1 VKVIMHN
8 TLASSDYGLLDQNT
22 FEPRPN
28 YWAALL
34 WRKLM
39 GTTVLD
45 PKVAPAQNTYVYAQC
60 LREHPGGVVLLVI
73 NADQQRTFNLLVPLK
88 SLRYTITGSELES
101 RTVQLNGTTLALA
114 NDKLPRL
121 TGKATRPGQ
130 ISFGPTS
137 ITFLEITNAGNGN
150 CH

>member
-1 VKVIMHN
+1 MHN

-22 FEPRPN
+22 SEPRPN

-45 PKVAPAQNTYVYAQC
+45 PKVAPAQNTYVYAHC
-60 LREHPGGVVLLVI
+60 LRDHPRGVALLVI
-73 NADQQRTFNLLVPLK
+73 NADQQRTFNLLVPLA
-88 SLRYTITGSELES
+88 SERYTITASELES
-101 RTVQLNGTTLALA
+101 RSVQLNGTTLALE
-114 NDKLPRL
+114 NDNLPRL
-121 TGKATRPGQ
+121 TGKATRSGQ
-130 ISFGPTS
+130 IRFGPTS

-150 CH
+150 CQ